1 MFGAIITKDTSQSIS
16 GFEAINL
23 LTNLDNRS
31 CNSSFNPFT
40 TPATSASS
48 AVASSQSSCFKTDE
62 SMITADG
69 DIFILGIELPHS
81 VTIHA
86 VIYSED
92 QRTGDSW

>member
-1 MFGAIITKDTSQSIS
+1 MFGAIITKDTSQSFS

-40 TPATSASS
+40 APATSAST

-62 SMITADG
+62 LILTADG
-69 DIFILGIELPHS
+69 DIFKLGIKFPHS

-86 VIYSED
+86 VLYSED
-92 QRTGDSW
+92 